1 MRPLYAFLHIPKC
14 AGTSFVEEIREKMP
28 AELHLGLYEQA
39 GPEVRRATVLGLAPA
54 RARTL
59 RVVFGHDV
67 YDGVHTDLGR
77 AGRYLTVVRDP
88 VERLLSQYNFN
99 VDYWRGRSRR
109 AGSLSDD
116 PYHADGRL
124 MSFEEWLE
132 SYPQVHNLM
141 AGYISQSFMSY
152 IPYGTLL
159 TPDRLRRALS
169 RLEGF
174 YYIGLTDRFDLESQH
189 LFRWIGLRGSRMVRR
204 NVSYPH
210 YWLTDK
216 AVRQKVLR
224 LNAMDVELYDLCRR
238 LNAKMRFRRSYYL
251 YAPLYHAHLWGQRRV
266 ESKTLS

>member
-14 AGTSFVEEIREKMP
+14 AGTSFAETIREKMP
-28 AELHLGLYEQA
+28 AERYLGLYEQA
-39 GPEVRRATVLGLAPA
+39 GPEVRRASVLGLAPSQA
-54 RARTL
+54 RAL

-67 YDGVHTDLGR
+67 YDGVHADLGR
-77 AGRYLTVVRDP
+77 TGRYLTVVRDP

-99 VDYWRGRSRR
+99 VDYWRGKPRQ
-109 AGSLSDD
+109 AGALSDD

-132 SYPQVHNLM
+132 SHPQIHNLM

-159 TPDRLRRALS
+159 TPERFRRALS
-169 RLEGF
+169 RLASF
-174 YYIGLTDRFDLESQH
+174 HYIGLTDRFDLESQH
-189 LFRWIGLRGSRMVRR
+189 FFRWIGLRDSRMARR

-216 AVRQKVLR
+216 AVRERVLR
-224 LNAMDVELYDLCRR
+224 LNAMDAELYELCLR

-251 YAPLYHAHLWGQRRV
+251 YAPLYHAHLWKRRRS
-266 ESKTLS
+266 EGAS